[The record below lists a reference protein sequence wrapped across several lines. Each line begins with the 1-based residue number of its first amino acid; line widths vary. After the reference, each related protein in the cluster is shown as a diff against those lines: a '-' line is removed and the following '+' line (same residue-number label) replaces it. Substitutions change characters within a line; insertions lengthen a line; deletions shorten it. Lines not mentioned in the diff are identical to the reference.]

1 MNKLLTFLNNL
12 EKRNIHYNLEH
23 NRDDFI
29 MVSVAVPEE
38 RWEVEFS
45 EDGKIEIE
53 IFKNSTGVLDDENLL
68 EKLLIYGA

>member
-1 MNKLLTFLNNL
+1 MNKLLAFLNNL

-29 MVSVAVPEE
+29 MVNVAVPGE

-45 EDGKIEIE
+45 EDGKVEIE
-53 IFKNSTGVLDDENLL
+53 IFKNSTGVFDDENLL
-68 EKLLIYGA
+68 EKLFSYGT

>member
-29 MVSVAVPEE
+29 MVNVAVPGE

-45 EDGKIEIE
+45 KDGKVEIE

-68 EKLLIYGA
+68 EKLLNYGA